1 MTIDTHAGSGGTVL
15 SVEGAAFDSAA
26 AEHLHDLLLELDPA
40 QPLTIDLRSVRL
52 VHDTAVAQ
60 LARDLL
66 PEFRRVWLLGLSE
79 HHRRLMRY
87 FAADG
92 LDLPGADRASP

>member
-1 MTIDTHAGSGGTVL
+1 MTIDTHADADGTVL
-15 SVEGAAFDSAA
+15 SIEGTAFDAGE
-26 AEHLHDLLLELDPA
+26 AEHLHRLLLELDPA

-66 PEFRRVWLLGLSE
+66 PAFRRVSLLGLSE

-87 FAADG
+87 FG
-92 LDLPGADRASP
+92 PGAELGYAS

>member
-15 SVEGAAFDSAA
+15 SIEGATFDFAE
-26 AEHLHDLLLELDPA
+26 AEHLHVLLLELDPA

-52 VHDTAVAQ
+52 LHHPPVAQ
-60 LARDLL
+60 LARDVL
-66 PEFRRVWLLGLSE
+66 PAFRRVSLLGLSE

-87 FAADG
+87 FG
-92 LDLPGADRASP
+92 GGAELGYVT